1 MEGSPGTVR
10 KYGIYNLYNI
20 FFIFRN
26 DDEYDQAIGTLL
38 SIGAS
43 VLKVVG
49 EKILEFY
56 DTQQVISCFPSHPIY
71 NRFFIKYLKIS
82 A

>member
-1 MEGSPGTVR
+1 MIIHGGFSPGTVS
-10 KYGIYNLYNI
+10 KYRINI